1 MRFILP
7 LLTAVAVLSSCN
19 EKGKGIVE
27 TSFEINMAQQD
38 NCITVTI
45 VPSENDAVYITGLV
59 MEDDWTAF
67 GGSDGLLQY
76 INDQIAQGAEL
87 SSGTQSRMFED
98 LFWQTKYYTYAA
110 QVNEGAVIGTPV
122 WEESMTYRPYVT
134 FAPENVIIGPSAVS
148 DNGRYIVGCS
158 DAESFI
164 YDVRLDSL
172 TVVPNLIFYDVTDS
186 GVVYGTSGPY
196 PLIWENG
203 NPTDVTGIPDGSN
216 DNCFFSVTPDGK
228 TAVGYSMLGSSDMR
242 PVIYENGVLSI
253 LPYDLDPEGK
263 DATMAVASDIGSNGW
278 ITGYILDN
286 TYMEVGCAWNQNHEY
301 ENAKFRQRHGLQYQ
315 QCNAVVAYFAD
326 DAGEIL
332 TMEQFLTH
340 AIVTQNTECYPTC
353 QYCPNAVCHSD
364 FTECSAVRS
373 SGNPQ
378 TAHKCQCHIPSP
390 VENGPVLYKAC
401 LDNGIRVKAHAD
413 KFTDIGT
420 DCHDDIIQ
428 NKAGVPNDE
437 YENEKGNC
445 QPYVEVTDASHTF
458 CNGFGCRKGK
468 EQTENDDNADFQRKR
483 VFNTQQAACQFPHNR
498 CTDADGGH
506 HCHEITEYH
515 DGIQYPAE
523 GFFPFGVTADEVA
536 AQGGDTQIADFFIP
550 VQIPNG
556 YPCHQIKRPCRK
568 APMEHAVSGSI
579 FIGLHGIRFDTERRT
594 CYIVH
599 PFTHAKDQDTCCQL
613 GAKVHSDPSK
623 CFIMRL
629 CIPSPRR
636 ISPNFVVRSTM
647 APTAIPKPMSKYSH
661 AISVVMKL

>member
-1 MRFILP
+1 MRKMRFILP

-301 ENAKFRQRHGLQYQ
+301 
-315 QCNAVVAYFAD
+315 D
-326 DAGEIL
+326 
-332 TMEQFLTH
+332 
-340 AIVTQNTECYPTC
+340 
-353 QYCPNAVCHSD
+353 
-364 FTECSAVRS
+364 
-373 SGNPQ
+373 
-378 TAHKCQCHIPSP
+378 
-390 VENGPVLYKAC
+390 LY
-401 LDNGIRVKAHAD
+401 
-413 KFTDIGT
+413 TDELM
-420 DCHDDIIQ
+420 
-428 NKAGVPNDE
+428 VWND
-437 YENEKGNC
+437 
-445 QPYVEVTDASHTF
+445 
-458 CNGFGCRKGK
+458 GFGYW
-468 EQTENDDNADFQRKR
+468 ENIY
-483 VFNTQQAACQFPHNR
+483 
-498 CTDADGGH
+498 GGLEN
-506 HCHEITEYH
+506 CIS
-515 DGIQYPAE
+515 
-523 GFFPFGVTADEVA
+523 
-536 AQGGDTQIADFFIP
+536 
-550 VQIPNG
+550 PNG
-556 YPCHQIKRPCRK
+556 KYIASWRTNTGDYGW
-568 APMEHAVSGSI
+568 GS
-579 FIGLHGIRFDTERRT
+579 FMFAYVFDTETRETYNVDQEAYRPDCVSSQGQLFLSDVT
-594 CYIVH
+594 MGYSSV
-599 PFTHAKDQDTCCQL
+599 PYVYDVNDNTFSTFADYAK
-613 GAKVHSDPSK
+613 SNYNY
-623 CFIMRL
+623 
-629 CIPSPRR
+629 SPEGL
-636 ISPNFVVRSTM
+636 TM
-647 APTAIPKPMSKYSH
+647 QG
-661 AISVVMKL
+661 SVVAVSEDGKTVVGGYAADETFYTVIYFLPR